1 MAGCGRGGGQE
12 ERTPAMR
19 REQRRHGDFIF
30 VPKPSGSVA
39 DYRSIVYKTFAL
51 VQWVAVHSR
60 PRFVVKTDD
69 DAYVHTGNLV
79 AALRKVGLCAQSSVR
94 LPSPAK

>member
-1 MAGCGRGGGQE
+1 
-12 ERTPAMR
+12 MR

-30 VPKPSGSVA
+30 VPKPIGSVA

-51 VQWVAVHSR
+51 VQWVALHSR

-69 DAYVHTGNLV
+69 DAYVHMGNLV
-79 AALRKVGLCAQSSVR
+79 AALRKVGLCVLPCEAVGALQSGIRSRVAVR
-94 LPSPAK
+94 QG